1 MPNLYYRSK
10 ERGEGRLKFLI
21 TLAIIA
27 GVVYI
32 GMQFLPVYLHYIQM
46 QDSTK
51 EIVRQAAL
59 QNLSDNDV
67 HARLVQKA
75 VEYRLPD
82 DAKIDIKRNGK
93 KVVAQIAY
101 TQIIELPGYT
111 YRWPFRIHEEETGF

>member
-27 GVVYI
+27 GAVYI
-32 GMQFLPVYLHYIQM
+32 AMQFLPVYLHYIQM

-75 VEYRLPD
+75 VEYSLPD
-82 DAKIDIKRNGK
+82 DVKIQISRNGK

-101 TQIIELPGYT
+101 TQVVQLPGYT
-111 YRWPFRIHEEETGF
+111 YYWPFRIREEETGF